1 MGHLPLIDDPFK
13 RLPKQWGR
21 YATLYADPPWPER
34 GGGKIKRGADRH
46 YALMPV
52 KDILALP
59 FGAWAA
65 HDAHLYCWVTNNFLE
80 AGLASVKAW
89 GFRYVT
95 MVTWVKDRQGLG
107 QYYRGSTEHCL
118 FAVRGHLPYRHVRET
133 EKRAQGQTVI
143 YERPVLPAAFESDRQ
158 AHSVKPEQMRK
169 FIERVS
175 WGPYLDLFARRAS
188 LGWDVWGNEAPE
200 GDEP

>member
-1 MGHLPLIDDPFK
+1 MMQQSLLVNPFK

-46 YALMPV
+46 YALMSV
-52 KDILALP
+52 KDIAALP

-65 HDAHLYCWVTNNFLE
+65 HDAHLYLWVTNNYLE
-80 AGLASVKAW
+80 AGLECVKAW

-95 MVTWVKDRQGLG
+95 TITWVKGRSGLG
-107 QYYRGSTEHCL
+107 QYYRGRTEHCL
-118 FAVRGHLPYRHVRET
+118 FAVRGHIPYRHVRET

-143 YERPVLPAAFESDRQ
+143 YEQPAMPAAFEADRQ
-158 AHSVKPEQMRK
+158 AHSVKPQQMRE

-175 WGPYLDLFARRAS
+175 WGPYLDLFARRAAP
-188 LGWDVWGNEAPE
+188 GWDVWGNEAPE
-200 GDEP
+200 GE